1 MKPLSKENINL
12 FRNKARC
19 VIRELGLL
27 NDAYFDIDVTLSE
40 RHLLIELNTNLYPT
54 MKEISE
60 KLLLDKSTVSRLIS
74 KAVKKGYVKCSSD
87 QNDKRKRYIYLSEK
101 GKNVLDSFE
110 QIAFNQTKQALQT
123 LSEDE
128 IQIVYR
134 GMALY
139 AKGLETSR
147 RRNAIQISRVSLQD
161 YAGLAQLMTQLN
173 KEQDWDSL
181 KSSILRKE
189 GFYYVIKMDSKI
201 IGGAGIF
208 PNFHGKKSICEIK
221 IFIFYLN

>member
-74 KAVKKGYVKCSSD
+74 KAVKRDMS
-87 QNDKRKRYIYLSEK
+87 
-101 GKNVLDSFE
+101 NVLL
-110 QIAFNQTKQALQT
+110 IK
-123 LSEDE
+123 
-128 IQIVYR
+128 
-134 GMALY
+134 
-139 AKGLETSR
+139 
-147 RRNAIQISRVSLQD
+147 
-161 YAGLAQLMTQLN
+161 MTNESVIFTFQ
-173 KEQDWDSL
+173 
-181 KSSILRKE
+181 RKE
-189 GFYYVIKMDSKI
+189 KCLGFV
-201 IGGAGIF
+201 
-208 PNFHGKKSICEIK
+208 
-221 IFIFYLN
+221 